1 MVAPKKERFL
11 SNQARSWHNWVII
24 RRGRRK
30 TYEPITPSYA
40 ALTHQV
46 VQQSAEP
53 ISVAE
58 IITQVNALHPITT
71 KNPKQTIR
79 NAVTQS
85 HVIVSTGDGRYGW
98 KPRLIDGSVIRHTLS
113 EAELVG
119 KVLHWDIDLKDAL
132 WPTLGAQKQ
141 YADASPAKVALP
153 NEVVVEMN
161 LKHYGHGL
169 WGSPAHF
176 SFWLWL
182 QSTPARSGDHLI
194 FRVLNGEERR
204 YALTFEARADRN
216 ETAINERNLALI
228 ALGQK
233 MMQRPYAAMDS
244 DITTHALATG
254 FYRDDIPPDPFGE
267 LWLKIRY
274 AVDNESSYAP
284 PQPEPDSLLSA
295 LFDRPAH
302 VYDPEAPPSLPRE
315 YDPEYGRRHARQ
327 SRKARMGSVKSWT
340 FRINHRA
347 APEVCADIELAEDQT
362 LEDLHL
368 QIQVSFGWNDDHLY
382 SFFISDESGK
392 KVSEVGSPWS
402 DTLLHTHLVQIGELG
417 LAPGRLLLYL
427 FDYGDNH
434 EFDVEVMDLNPLAPK
449 GQYPKILSYP
459 GVNAPKQYPL
469 MD

>member
-1 MVAPKKERFL
+1 MSEKK
-11 SNQARSWHNWVII
+11 
-24 RRGRRK
+24 
-30 TYEPITPSYA
+30 PSYTQ
-40 ALTHQV
+40 LTHDV
-46 VQQSAEP
+46 VQQSPEP
-53 ISVAE
+53 LTVVE
-58 IITQVNALHPITT
+58 IIEQVNTIRPITT

-85 HVIVSTGDGRYGW
+85 RMIVSTGNGRFGW
-98 KPRLIDGSVIRHTLS
+98 KPRLIDGSTIRHTLS
-113 EAELVG
+113 EAELVE
-119 KVLHWDIDLKDAL
+119 KVLHWDIDLQDAL

-161 LKHYGHGL
+161 LKHYGHTL
-169 WGSPAHF
+169 WGSSAHF

-182 QSTPARSGDHLI
+182 QNAHARVGDHLI
-194 FRVLNGEERR
+194 FRVIDGEARW

-216 ETAINERNLALI
+216 EAVIKERNLALI
-228 ALGQK
+228 TLGQK
-233 MMQRPYAAMDS
+233 MMKRPYAAMDS
-244 DITTHALATG
+244 DITTRALTTG
-254 FYRDDIPPDPFGE
+254 LYRDDIPPDPFGE
-267 LWLKIRY
+267 LWPEIRR
-274 AVDNESSYAP
+274 VLDNESGYVS
-284 PQPEPDSLLSA
+284 PQSEPDPLLSA
-295 LFDRPAH
+295 LFEHPAQ

-327 SRKARMGSVKSWT
+327 SLKARKGSVKSWT
-340 FRINHRA
+340 FRVNHRG
-347 APEVCADIELAEDQT
+347 APDVWGDIELAEDQT

-382 SFFISDESGK
+382 SFFIGDETGE

-402 DTLLHTHLVQIGELG
+402 DTLLHSHLVQIGELG

-434 EFDVEVMDLNPLAPK
+434 EFDVEVIDLNPLAPK
-449 GQYPKILSYP
+449 GHYPKILSYP
-459 GVNAPKQYPL
+459 GINAPKQYPL